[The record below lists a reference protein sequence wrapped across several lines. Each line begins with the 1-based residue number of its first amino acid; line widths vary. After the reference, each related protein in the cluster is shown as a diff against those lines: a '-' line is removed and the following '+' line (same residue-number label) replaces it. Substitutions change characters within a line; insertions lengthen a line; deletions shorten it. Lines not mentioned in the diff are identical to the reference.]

1 MVLIFPLK
9 SIHIRVCIII
19 VILLSKKLL
28 YQLYHITL
36 QYNQYPKLYL
46 FIFLPLH
53 LNILFIIYLIFL
65 KYSFYY
71 LFNLSFIFFTLSLSL
86 SLPPTSNHHPLQPK
100 SQPNNHCCQTHHP
113 LLLHHTKQPLKRPTI
128 ESLPPI
134 PTQQPLKPTTNP
146 NLATINPNLEIT
158 KTTTSK

>member
-53 LNILFIIYLIFL
+53 LNILF
-65 KYSFYY
+65 YY
-71 LFNLSFIFFTLSLSL
+71 LFTLSFISIYSLSLSLSL

-113 LLLHHTKQPLKRPTI
+113 LLLHHTKQPPKRPTI